1 MLYSLDDMRYV
12 RIVNPEMYHRV
23 ISLAAVR
30 RCGDTT
36 FRVVRQCADTGDN
49 SLRLFFPLQ

>member
-1 MLYSLDDMRYV
+1 MLYGLDDIRYV

-23 ISLAAVR
+23 TSLAAVR

-36 FRVVRQCADTGDN
+36 FRMVRQCADTGDN
-49 SLRLFFPLQ
+49 SIRLFFPLQ